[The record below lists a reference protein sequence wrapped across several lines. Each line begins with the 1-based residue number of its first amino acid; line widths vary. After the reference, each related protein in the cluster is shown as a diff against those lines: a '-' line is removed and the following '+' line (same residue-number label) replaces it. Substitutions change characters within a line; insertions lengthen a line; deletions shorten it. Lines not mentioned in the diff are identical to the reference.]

1 MASDD
6 TNVAP
11 VPKIPNTASK
21 LVPQTKN
28 KVLDMEV
35 PDDRPAIENNHE
47 MEQDSNLDKIG

>member
-1 MASDD
+1 MALDRTPGRSNMASDD

-28 KVLDMEV
+28 KVVDMEV
-35 PDDRPAIENNHE
+35 PDD
-47 MEQDSNLDKIG
+47 